1 MFKKIILISVILCS
15 LELFTLVFLP
25 DMVIEVIEMAGVAI
39 ILFFLVLYFIYGERH
54 MGKMRFTLPLV
65 LILVSVAFSMLG
77 AYAFQDQ
84 SFSVTVLAQR
94 VIYFY
99 LIYFL
104 LHYLKISN
112 EFITK
117 TITVLAIAYMVL
129 YVAQY
134 LVYPTALIKSKMF
147 IDRGTLRIFMPGAG
161 FLVIAYFIWLYSF
174 FKTYKLKYVILL
186 LASLAV
192 FVLLGTRQVIAAV
205 LLLTIV
211 FIIQSKVINSKFL
224 FFILIGIA
232 VIPVYFLFQDII
244 TAMFDVTVSQSQTA
258 ESNIRVKAATFFLT
272 DFYKNNWAYLI
283 GNGYAGSSSYG
294 LRMAGISQRFSY
306 YQSDIGLIGEYTKYG
321 LFFVIGVIIILYRA
335 LAAKLPEELIFIKF
349 NFLGLIMT
357 LVSGAGAFGTTSIN
371 ILINCM
377 LLYMID
383 NYLNEKEKQDTAAL
397 SSVKELQ
404 SEPSLN
410 TWTQ

>member
-1 MFKKIILISVILCS
+1 MFRKIILISVILCS
-15 LELFTLVFLP
+15 LGLFTLVFIP
-25 DMVIEVIEMAGVAI
+25 DTVLKVIEMAGIAI
-39 ILFFLVLYFIYGERH
+39 ILFFLILYFIYGERQQE
-54 MGKMRFTLPLV
+54 KMRFTFPIM
-65 LILVSVAFSMLG
+65 LILISVAFSMLG

-84 SFSVTVLAQR
+84 AFSVTVLAQR

-104 LHYLKISN
+104 LHYLKVSN
-112 EFITK
+112 EFIRK
-117 TITVLAIAYMVL
+117 TIVVLAIAYIIL
-129 YVAQY
+129 YVTQY

-174 FKTYKLKYVILL
+174 FKTYKIKYVILL

-205 LLLTIV
+205 LLLTII
-211 FIIQSKVINSKFL
+211 FIIQSKVIKSKFL
-224 FFILIGIA
+224 FFLLIGVAI
-232 VIPVYFLFQDII
+232 IPVYFLFQDII
-244 TAMFDVTVSQSQTA
+244 IAMFDVTVSQSQTA
-258 ESNIRVKAATFFLT
+258 ESNIRVKATTYFLT
-272 DFYKNNWAYLI
+272 DFYRDNWAYLI

-294 LRMAGISQRFSY
+294 LRIAGIAERFHY
-306 YQSDIGLIGEYTKYG
+306 YQADIGLIGEYTKYG

-335 LAAKLPEELIFIKF
+335 LTIRLPEELMFIKF

-357 LVSGAGAFGTTSIN
+357 LVTGAGAFGTSSIN

-383 NYLNEKEKQDTAAL
+383 NYLNEKEKQDNGVI
-397 SSVKELQ
+397 SSVKEMQ
-404 SEPSLN
+404 SSPSLN
-410 TWTQ
+410 TQTQ